1 MKLLKLSFITISFIL
16 NVSLIFYT
24 YKVAVPEKSL
34 IVLEPEKLKYKKKI
48 PYLNEKKKLE
58 VYEIINSEDK
68 IKVTDSIKIKKK
80 NYDKVLNTNINSQKN
95 KYRIQIASLKD
106 ENKIKTI
113 YEQIK
118 NEFPKYF
125 QDKEPFIE
133 KRYIEKKGNF
143 YRVQSQELYNKKD
156 AKKLCKLLAL
166 KKFNCY
172 MVKVGAK

>member
-24 YKVAVPEKSL
+24 YKVVVPEKSL
-34 IVLEPEKLKYKKKI
+34 IVLEPEKQKYKKKI

-58 VYEIINSEDK
+58 VYEIINLEDK

-80 NYDKVLNTNINSQKN
+80 NYDKVLNTKINSQKN

-118 NEFPKYF
+118 NEFPRYF
-125 QDKEPFIE
+125 KDKEPFIE
-133 KRYIEKKGNF
+133 KKYIEKKGNF

>member
-24 YKVAVPEKSL
+24 YKVVVPEKSL
-34 IVLEPEKLKYKKKI
+34 IVLEPEKQKYKKKI

-68 IKVTDSIKIKKK
+68 IKDTDSIKIKKK
-80 NYDKVLNTNINSQKN
+80 NYDKVFKTNINSQKN

-106 ENKIKTI
+106 ENKIKTV

-133 KRYIEKKGNF
+133 KKYIEKKGDF
-143 YRVQSQELYNKKD
+143 YRVQSQELYDKKD

>member
-1 MKLLKLSFITISFIL
+1 MKILKLSFITISFIL

-24 YKVAVPEKSL
+24 YKVVVPEKSL
-34 IVLEPEKLKYKKKI
+34 IVLEPEKQKYKKKI

-58 VYEIINSEDK
+58 VYEIINLEDK
-68 IKVTDSIKIKKK
+68 IKVKDSIKINKKS
-80 NYDKVLNTNINSQKN
+80 YDKVLDTNINSQKN

-133 KRYIEKKGNF
+133 KKYIEKKGNF

>member
-16 NVSLIFYT
+16 NISLIFYT
-24 YKVAVPEKSL
+24 YKVVVPEKSL
-34 IVLEPEKLKYKKKI
+34 IVLEPEKQKYKKKI
-48 PYLNEKKKLE
+48 PYLNEKTKLE
-58 VYEIINSEDK
+58 VYEIINTEDK

-80 NYDKVLNTNINSQKN
+80 KYDKVLKTNINSQNN
-95 KYRIQIASLKD
+95 KFRIQIASLQD
-106 ENKIKTI
+106 ENKIKTV

-125 QDKEPFIE
+125 QYKEPFVE
-133 KRYIEKKGNF
+133 KKYIEKKGNF

-166 KKFNCY
+166 KKFKCF

>member
-24 YKVAVPEKSL
+24 YKIVVPEKSL
-34 IVLEPEKLKYKKKI
+34 IVLEPEKQKYKKKI

-58 VYEIINSEDK
+58 VYEIINLEDK

-80 NYDKVLNTNINSQKN
+80 NYDKVLNTKINSQKN

-133 KRYIEKKGNF
+133 KKYIEKKGNF
-143 YRVQSQELYNKKD
+143 YRVQSQEMYNKED

-172 MVKVGAK
+172 VVKVGAK

>member
-24 YKVAVPEKSL
+24 YKVVVPEKSL
-34 IVLEPEKLKYKKKI
+34 IVLEPEKQKYKKKI

-58 VYEIINSEDK
+58 VYEIINLEDK

-80 NYDKVLNTNINSQKN
+80 NYDKVLNTRINSQKN

-133 KRYIEKKGNF
+133 KKYIEKKGNF
-143 YRVQSQELYNKKD
+143 YRVQSQEMYNKED